1 MAGSRKPF
9 RLVGSH
15 SRRNS
20 SKLLRQSSVPPI
32 FYSGW
37 FFGPVACSFKFA
49 TSQKRFTSRRKHN
62 LGLAASAWTTD
73 PAEQEQFINEIEAG
87 VVFTRQ
93 REEKVMKRA
102 LRDKRTME
110 GHPIEEVFADFE
122 AMQPAEGERRT
133 RKPAKATINSAG
145 TKSQR
150 DAATRARK
158 TATPTTARAKKSI
171 ARAKDRTL

>member
-1 MAGSRKPF
+1 MTRRDYPPLLRNVRGYLYIGAVILLAIAVRWREAF
-9 RLVGSH
+9 RLWPRTQTVCV
-15 SRRNS
+15 NE
-20 SKLLRQSSVPPI
+20 V
-32 FYSGW
+32 W
-37 FFGPVACSFKFA
+37 C
-49 TSQKRFTSRRKHN
+49 
-62 LGLAASAWTTD
+62 GLF
-73 PAEQEQFINEIEAG
+73 ENCRG
-87 VVFTRQ
+87 LRQ